1 MADPLNVLIALEKD
15 RPLHQARL
23 LLLVRAFAGDQNT
36 KNIEGLTKL
45 AKLDFLLRYPTYLE
59 RAIAKRQG
67 NPARVGVREEE
78 RVSVESRMIRYRYGP
93 WDERYRELLNEMVG
107 RELAHVSTRGR
118 TIDIGL
124 THRGFSLADSLVESP
139 GYEDLWRRARLLRTN
154 LDLSATRLMRFVYD
168 VFPEIADLRLREEID
183 P

>member
-1 MADPLNVLIALEKD
+1 VADPLRVLIALERD
-15 RPLHQARL
+15 RTLHQARL
-23 LLLVRAFAGDQNT
+23 LLLLRAFAGGDNS

-59 RAIAKRQG
+59 RAIAKREG
-67 NPARVGVREEE
+67 NPTKVGVRDEE

-93 WDERYRELLNEMVG
+93 WDERYRELLNELVG
-107 RELAHVSTRGR
+107 RELAHVAVRGR

-124 THRGFSLADSLVESP
+124 THRGFSYADDLGGSP
-139 GYEDLWRRARLLRTN
+139 AYEDVWRRARLLKSN
-154 LDLSATRLMRFVYD
+154 LDLSATRLMHFVYET
-168 VFPEIADLRLREEID
+168 FPEIADLRLREEIT